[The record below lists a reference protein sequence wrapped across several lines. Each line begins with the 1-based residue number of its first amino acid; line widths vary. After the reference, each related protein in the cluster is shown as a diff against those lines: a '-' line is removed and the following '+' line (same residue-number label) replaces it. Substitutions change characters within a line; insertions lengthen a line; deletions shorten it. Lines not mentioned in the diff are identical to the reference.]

1 MATVTDQMTAIYV
14 FVADYLQKNK
24 ELANWRQ
31 SPNAEP
37 AFSDAEVITI
47 GLMQSCLGVDKLKKA
62 YIHMLDNYGTA
73 FPKICSY
80 KQWIARLHKL
90 SNIVGNLMIA
100 LRQNDEI
107 KLYLI
112 DSKPIP
118 VSTQI
123 RHGRVRLLREEGAY
137 FGKSSKGWFFGFKLH
152 VLRNIDGSIVDAILT
167 PGNWND
173 RDPVL
178 ALTIAIDGG
187 VLLGDLG
194 YRGPETSDLLAEEAD
209 LLLITRA
216 DAPEKRELI
225 SSVRQQIETLFSQ
238 LWHMFID
245 RVFSRSWL
253 GLWNTIKLKL
263 LSYNLRLAGLVS
275 F

>member
-1 MATVTDQMTAIYV
+1 MGTIIDQMTAIYV
-14 FVADYLQKNK
+14 FVADNLQQQKK
-24 ELANWRQ
+24 LADWRE
-31 SPNAEP
+31 SNNAEP

-47 GLMQSCLGVDKLKKA
+47 GLMQSFLGVDKLKKV
-62 YIHMLDNYGTA
+62 YKHIRDNYASA
-73 FPKICSY
+73 FPRLCSY
-80 KQWIARLHKL
+80 QQWVARLHKL
-90 SNIVGNLMIA
+90 SDIVGHLLA
-100 LRQNDEI
+100 TLRGNDEI

-118 VSTQI
+118 VSKPI
-123 RHGRVRLLREEGAY
+123 RHGRVRLLRDDGAY
-137 FGKSSKGWFFGFKLH
+137 FGKSSTGWFFGFKLH
-152 VLRNIDGSIVDAILT
+152 VLRNINGTIVDAILT
-167 PGNWND
+167 PGNCND

-178 ALTIAIDGG
+178 ALTGATDGG
-187 VLLGDLG
+187 VVLADLG
-194 YRGPETSDLLAEEAD
+194 YRGPELADLLAEEAD

-263 LSYNLRLAGLVS
+263 LCYNLCLAGIVS
-275 F
+275 L

>member
-1 MATVTDQMTAIYV
+1 MATVIDQMTAIYV
-14 FVADYLQKNK
+14 FVADFLQTHA
-24 ELANWRQ
+24 ELANWRE

-47 GLMQSCLGVDKLKKA
+47 ALMQSCLGVDKLKKA
-62 YIHMLDNYGTA
+62 YQHMRDNYGSA
-73 FPKICSY
+73 FPKLCSY
-80 KQWIARLHKL
+80 KQWISRIHKL
-90 SNIVGNLMIA
+90 SDIVGKMLIA

-118 VSTQI
+118 VSKPI
-123 RHGRVRLLREEGAY
+123 RHGRVRLLREDGAY
-137 FGKSSKGWFFGFKLH
+137 FGKSSTGWFFGFKLH
-152 VLRNIDGSIVDAILT
+152 VLRNINGAIVDAILT

-173 RDPVL
+173 RDPIL
-178 ALTIAIDGG
+178 ALTVATDGG
-187 VLLGDLG
+187 VVLGDLG
-194 YRGPETSDLLAEEAD
+194 YRGQDPADLLAEEVD

-216 DAPEKRELI
+216 DAPENRALI

-245 RVFSRSWL
+245 RIFSRSWL

-263 LSYNLRLAGLVS
+263 LAYNLCLAGIVS

>member
-1 MATVTDQMTAIYV
+1 MGNVIDQMTRIYV
-14 FVADYLQKNK
+14 FVSDYLQTHKK
-24 ELANWRQ
+24 LAEWRE
-31 SPNAEP
+31 SNNNEP
-37 AFSDAEVITI
+37 AFSDGEVITI
-47 GLMQSCLGVDKLKKA
+47 GLMQSPLGVDKLKKV
-62 YIHMLDNYGTA
+62 YQHMRDNYGSA
-73 FPKICSY
+73 FPKLCSY

-90 SNIVGNLMIA
+90 SDIVGKLMIA

-118 VSTQI
+118 VSNPI

-152 VLRNIDGSIVDAILT
+152 VLRNINGTIVDAILT

-173 RDPVL
+173 RDPIL
-178 ALTIAIDGG
+178 ALTVATDGG
-187 VLLGDLG
+187 VVLGDLG
-194 YRGPETSDLLAEEAD
+194 YRGPEPADLLAEEVD

-263 LSYNLRLAGLVS
+263 LAYNLCLTGIVS

>member
-1 MATVTDQMTAIYV
+1 MATVIDQMTAIYV
-14 FVADYLQKNK
+14 FVADYLQMH
-24 ELANWRQ
+24 EDLANWRQ

-62 YIHMLDNYGTA
+62 YKHILDNYGAA

-90 SNIVGNLMIA
+90 SNIVGKLLIA

-118 VSTQI
+118 VSKPI
-123 RHGRVRLLREEGAY
+123 RHGRVRLLREDGAY
-137 FGKSSKGWFFGFKLH
+137 FGKSSTGWFFGFKLH
-152 VLRNIDGSIVDAILT
+152 VLRNINGAIVDAILT

-178 ALTIAIDGG
+178 ALTVATDGG
-187 VLLGDLG
+187 VVLGDLG
-194 YRGPETSDLLAEEAD
+194 YRGPEPADLLAEEAD

-263 LSYNLRLAGLVS
+263 LSYNLCLAGIVS
-275 F
+275 L